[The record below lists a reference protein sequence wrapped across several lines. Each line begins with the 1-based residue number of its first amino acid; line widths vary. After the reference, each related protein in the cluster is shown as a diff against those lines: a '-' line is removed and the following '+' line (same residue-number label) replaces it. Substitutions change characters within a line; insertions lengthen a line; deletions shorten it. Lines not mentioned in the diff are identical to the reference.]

1 MSGGFGVGRFGGE
14 QHTRVRAAV
23 SVSSPNWEQEAE
35 ADALFLFVF
44 LCIWK
49 SPVTTRH
56 KRH

>member
-1 MSGGFGVGRFGGE
+1 MPGGFGVGRFGGE

-23 SVSSPNWEQEAE
+23 SSPNLEQEAE
-35 ADALFLFVF
+35 GDVFFLFVF

-49 SPVTTRH
+49 SPVTTQH